1 MTRTKETEFI
11 CMRSL
16 EDIDKQEDTIRDGM
30 RDLAREVICC
40 FPRSCLSF
48 TKTGYRLAHSG
59 EINYTTTN
67 QLNIADKRDPY
78 TSLARISNQGKRWVY
93 SSSSN
98 KTYYGISH
106 KDIKLKGSEK
116 KSTNIKAIIKVLNN
130 LKVHEQFTESYT
142 AKGHTSFMSYL
153 NDYKR
158 VMHSRLNGESY
169 YNNGVDIEEIHNMI
183 QHGYKPVTATFKEA
197 FERYYTHYENN
208 EKARVW
214 SPAIYHVFKNVVTD
228 RYTVT
233 RATLKTGS
241 DSMNLFINLQN
252 PETIC
257 ERVIE
262 KDIPEIIFDRMSVID
277 MGIDMDVANDS
288 ARVTESKYYEGTGMR
303 EKPNRWWI
311 ILDE

>member
-16 EDIDKQEDTIRDGM
+16 EDIDKQGDTIRDGM

-40 FPRSCLSF
+40 FPRLCLSF

-78 TSLARISNQGKRWVY
+78 TSLARMSNQGKRWVY
-93 SSSSN
+93 SNSSN

-116 KSTNIKAIIKVLNN
+116 KSTNIKAIIKVLKN

-142 AKGHTSFMSYL
+142 AKGHARFISYL
-153 NDYKR
+153 NDHKR

-169 YNNGVDIEEIHNMI
+169 YNTQIDVKEVHNMI
-183 QHGYKPVTATFKEA
+183 QHGYKPVTDTFKEA
-197 FERYYTHYENN
+197 FDRYYTHYENN
-208 EKARVW
+208 EKARAW
-214 SPAIYHVFKNVVTD
+214 RPAIYHVFKNVVTD